1 MVSLIFLLWLLQSL
15 VPLSSFDAT
24 QCHSKVQ
31 RHLYH
36 DGNVLIAALV
46 PLFYV
51 FDITPSDFSP
61 QKQIMVQYKVRNYQ
75 FSLAFIFAIEEINR
89 NIYILPNTSLGFH
102 LYNVNSNQG
111 TTLWEA
117 LACLTGFEKVRP
129 NYECRSEKSAALLTG
144 TSWATSAIIGRL
156 LNLYKYPQLTFGPFD
171 TILSDRS
178 QFTSLYQTA
187 PRDTSLSHGI
197 VLLMVHFSWTWVGL
211 VLMDDHTGAESLSE
225 LREEMDRNRV
235 CLAFVEMIPDIPI
248 TSYYEPSI
256 KTHQKIEKSP
266 ANVVIIYGDHE
277 SLHGAIMII
286 AAHLLNTKVWVL
298 KSQWDETSLTK
309 SLIFDTFHGS
319 LIFAHHNTEVSEF
332 RKFIQT
338 YNPSKYPEDYFLA
351 KFWNAYFN
359 CSFSV
364 PDCKILGNC
373 LPNASLEMLPKNV
386 WEMDMSEESYNLY
399 NSVYAVAHSLH
410 GMILKQVQSQPHGN
424 GEVYTFPWELH
435 PFLKNIHFKNG
446 AGNTVVLDSQR
457 KLDAEYDIINI
468 WNFPESLRK
477 KMKVGTFSPK
487 APEGQELFLSDHMIQ
502 WAIVFTEL
510 PCSACSKSC
519 VPGFRKSPQE
529 GKTVCC
535 YDCTP
540 CPDNEISNE
549 TNMDHC
555 VRCPEDHYANT
566 EQNHC
571 LQKAVTFLSYEDP
584 LGMALTCLSL
594 IFSALTSGVLGV
606 FVKYHHTPIVKANNQ
621 ALSYIL
627 LITLIF
633 CFLCSLLFIGHPNT
647 ATCIL
652 QQSTFAVLFPMA
664 LSTVLAKSITVVL
677 AFRITVPGRQIRW
690 KMISWAPKFII
701 PVCTLIQLVVCGIWL
716 STSPPF
722 IQSDAYTEH
731 GYIIITCNKGSTIA
745 FHSVLAYLCS
755 MAFGSYIMAYLS
767 RNLPDTFNEAKFITF
782 SMLVF
787 FSVWVTF
794 LPVYHST
801 KGKLM
806 VAMEVFSILASTAG
820 LLGCIFFPKCHIIL
834 FRPHRNVLHHVRN
847 KGHSKGK
854 GNFTA

>member
-1 MVSLIFLLWLLQSL
+1 MRGLCTALKIVPFINNYNPSL
-15 VPLSSFDAT
+15 
-24 QCHSKVQ
+24 
-31 RHLYH
+31 R
-36 DGNVLIAALV
+36 
-46 PLFYV
+46 
-51 FDITPSDFSP
+51 
-61 QKQIMVQYKVRNYQ
+61 YKMRSYQ
-75 FSLAFIFAIEEINR
+75 FYLAFIFAIEEINR
-89 NIYILPNTSLGFH
+89 NMHILPNTSLGFH
-102 LYNVNSNQG
+102 LYNMYSNEG
-111 TTLWEA
+111 TTLREA
-117 LACLTGFEKVRP
+117 LACLTGFEKICP
-129 NYECRSEKSAALLTG
+129 NYECRSKKKPAALLTG
-144 TSWATSAIIGRL
+144 TSWTTSAIIGRL

-178 QFTSLYQTA
+178 QFSSLYQTA

-211 VLMDDHTGAESLSE
+211 VLMDDHTGVDSLSE
-225 LREEMDRNRV
+225 LRQEMDRHRV

-256 KTHQKIEKSP
+256 TTHEKIEKSP

-277 SLHGAIMII
+277 SLHGAITII
-286 AAHLLNTKVWVL
+286 AAQLLNTKVWVL
-298 KSQWDETSLTK
+298 NSQWDETSLTT

-319 LIFAHHNTEVSEF
+319 LIFAHHNIEVSEF

-351 KFWNAYFN
+351 KFWNTYFN

-373 LPNASLEMLPKNV
+373 LPNASLEMLPKNI

-399 NSVYAVAHSLH
+399 NSVYAVAYSLH
-410 GMILKQVQSQPHGN
+410 EMALQEIQINPHGY
-424 GEVYTFPWELH
+424 GEIYNFPWELH
-435 PFLKNIHFKNG
+435 PFIKNIQYKNG
-446 AGNTVVLDSQR
+446 AGNIVCLDSQR
-457 KLDAEYDIINI
+457 ELDAEYDIINI
-468 WNFPESLRK
+468 WNFPESLRR

-487 APEGQELFLSDHMIQ
+487 APEGQELHLSDHMIQ
-502 WAIVFTEL
+502 WAIRFTEL
-510 PCSACSKSC
+510 PRSVCSESC

-529 GKTVCC
+529 GKPVCC

-555 VRCPEDHYANT
+555 VRCPENNYANT

-571 LQKAVTFLSYEDP
+571 LQKSVTFLSYEDP

-594 IFSALTSGVLGV
+594 GFFALTAGVLGV

-621 ALSYIL
+621 ALTYIL
-627 LITLIF
+627 LITLTF
-633 CFLCSLLFIGHPNT
+633 CFLCPLLFIGHPNT
-647 ATCIL
+647 ATCVL
-652 QQSTFAVLFPMA
+652 QQSSFGVLFTVA
-664 LSTVLAKSITVVL
+664 LSTVLAKTITVVL
-677 AFRITVPGRQIRW
+677 AFKVTFPGRLIRW
-690 KMISWAPKFII
+690 IMISRAPNFII
-701 PVCTLIQLVVCGIWL
+701 PVCTLIQILLYGIWM
-716 STSPPF
+716 SSSPPY
-722 IQSDAYTEH
+722 IDSDAYSEH
-731 GYIIITCNKGSTIA
+731 GHIIIICNKGSTIT
-745 FHSVLAYLCS
+745 FHSVLAYLCC
-755 MAFGSYIMAYLS
+755 MALGSYTVAYLS

-806 VAMEVFSILASTAG
+806 VAMEVFSILASSAG
-820 LLGCIFFPKCHIIL
+820 LLCCIFLPKCYIIL
-834 FRPHRNVLHHVRN
+834 FRRQRNVLYDARN
-847 KGHSKGK
+847 K
-854 GNFTA
+854 AP